1 MPAKRKMPSDS
12 ILERWVEEGLNH
24 EQIQERIRREMGEEV
39 ALSSVSGH
47 LSRIGL
53 TNRVRYDDFIPWG
66 RISVDHNHAFQLT
79 MLRIGARLEA
89 GKEVR
94 PVDLKRYQNWVAQL
108 KEAGAVVH
116 YEYDSPDGFYYVDA
130 RPKIDTGLVR
140 VPDRQKKKS
149 S

>member
-12 ILERWVEEGLNH
+12 ILERWVDEGLDH
-24 EQIQERIRREMGEEV
+24 HQIQERIKRETGEDV

-53 TNRVRYDDFIPWG
+53 TNRVRYDEFIPWG

-94 PVDLKRYQNWVAQL
+94 PVDLNRYQNWVAHMQ
-108 KEAGAVVH
+108 EAGAVVH
-116 YEYDSPDGFYYVDA
+116 YEYDSPEGFYYVA
-130 RPKIDTGLVR
+130 RRPKIDTGLVR
-140 VPDRQKKKS
+140 VPDKPKKKS